1 MSRHETTG
9 RNVAMIGNTAKNEGR
24 RSWRKGRHSPSSGR
38 TDEKQIGKL
47 LRPTL
52 FLLPSFTTFAGDRRG
67 LVTIKLENFLFP
79 LASAPGPCYLCM

>member
-9 RNVAMIGNTAKNEGR
+9 RNVAMIGNTAKNKGR
-24 RSWRKGRHSPSSGR
+24 RYWRKGRHFPLCGG

-47 LRPTL
+47 LPPTL
-52 FLLPSFTTFAGDRRG
+52 FPLPSFITFAGDRRG